1 MQIIKRKKLVYYY
14 RNEQGCTFLNMLLSF
29 IVYAIIISSLSMV
42 FHFLMSHSQHSHDL
56 KPFEW
61 ELFTVQLHR
70 ELKDA
75 TDIQVKDEQ
84 LSFKNKLGEIVT
96 VQQYK
101 NLIRR
106 QVNGKGHEIYLF
118 RVKDI
123 ELNKIE
129 DGIKIKVFSNFGKD
143 YEHIFRIFKDLKV

>member
-1 MQIIKRKKLVYYY
+1 
-14 RNEQGCTFLNMLLSF
+14 
-29 IVYAIIISSLSMV
+29 
-42 FHFLMSHSQHSHDL
+42 MSHSQHSHDL

-75 TDIQVKDEQ
+75 TDIQVKNEQ
-84 LSFKNKLGEIVT
+84 LLFKNKLGEIVT

-118 RVKDI
+118 RVKDF

>member
-14 RNEQGCTFLNMLLSF
+14 QNEQGYTFLNMLLSF

-42 FHFLMSHSQHSHDL
+42 FHFLMSHSQHSYDL